1 MKKNKSLIGQ
11 TDSAAKSEFGIFN
24 NNKDDISLFFYLPR
38 YKRFLLQYAALTTII
53 ILIIEIFSLKYV
65 NRLCHSLSPEY
76 GSQICCALLVVFA
89 MVTFTIIALISVVK
103 PLDKMAGR
111 DYEIINNFHAK
122 LEHTQIRH
130 QKLFHYLSSQE
141 ELGNLTKAHLENVVK
156 QTDSAAH
163 EIITQ
168 AQEIDQSMTNLV
180 DILLSLR
187 DQSETL
193 ADQSHST
200 IADNKEAVTRLHI
213 YIENRK
219 EALENDYKST
229 QSLTENAKS
238 MSSLVELI
246 KDISDQTNLL
256 ALNASIEAARAG
268 DEGRS
273 FAVVAGKVQEL
284 STRSE
289 QAASQ
294 IGKAI
299 TDMSD
304 HIEIHFA
311 DKLNKQTHAEEHKLL
326 TNLKQQLA
334 GLEEGYK
341 RVDGL
346 NNQIFERVGISA
358 DTVSLKITELLANI
372 QFQDITRQQI
382 ELVVRA
388 TSDTNDYINILKP
401 CIHRP
406 ERCVPACSVPNFNL
420 ENVCK
425 YYVMKKQRDIHY
437 QVTNKN
443 SPQQGDEI
451 KDTSS
456 PIGDEIIFF

>member
-1 MKKNKSLIGQ
+1 MEKINSSLNR
-11 TDSAAKSEFGIFN
+11 TDKTAKSEFGIFN

-38 YKRFLLQYAALTTII
+38 YKRFLVQCTALTTVT
-53 ILIIEIFSLKYV
+53 ILIIDIFSHKYL
-65 NRLCHSLSPEY
+65 NHLCQSLSSEY
-76 GSQICCALLVVFA
+76 GGQICSALLVIFTMA
-89 MVTFTIIALISVVK
+89 TFTIIALISVVK
-103 PLDKMAGR
+103 PLDKIAGR

-122 LEHTQIRH
+122 FEHTQIRH
-130 QKLFHYLSSQE
+130 KKLFHYLSSQE
-141 ELGNLTKAHLENVVK
+141 ELGNITQAHLENVIK

-163 EIITQ
+163 GIITQ

-193 ADQSHST
+193 ASQSHST
-200 IADNKEAVTRLHI
+200 IADNKDAITKLHI
-213 YIENRK
+213 YIKNRK
-219 EALENDYKST
+219 EDLENDYKST

-238 MSSLVELI
+238 MSSLVSLI

-268 DEGRS
+268 NEGRS
-273 FAVVAGKVQEL
+273 FTVVAGKVREL

-289 QAASQ
+289 QVANQ

-326 TNLKQQLA
+326 TNLKLQLT
-334 GLEEGYK
+334 GLEDGYK

-358 DTVSLKITELLANI
+358 DTVSLKINELLANI

-388 TSDTNDYINILKP
+388 ISETNDYINLLKP
-401 CIHRP
+401 CIYKP
-406 ERCVPACSVPNFNL
+406 ERCLPGCSVPNFNL
-420 ENVCK
+420 DDICK
-425 YYVMKKQRDIHY
+425 YYVMKKQRDIHS
-437 QVTNKN
+437 QLKNKN
-443 SPQQGDEI
+443 SQQQSDEI
-451 KDTSS
+451 NDTFS
-456 PIGDEIIFF
+456 PAEDAITFF

>member
-1 MKKNKSLIGQ
+1 MKKINSVIGQ
-11 TDSAAKSEFGIFN
+11 TSRAAATFGVFN
-24 NNKDDISLFFYLPR
+24 NKNDDISLFLYLPR
-38 YKRFLLQYAALTTII
+38 YKRFLLRYTALATLI
-53 ILIIEIFSLKYV
+53 ILLVDICSHNQL
-65 NRLCHSLSPEY
+65 NHLCYFLSPEY
-76 GSQICCALLVVFA
+76 GGQINHIFLVVFA
-89 MVTFTIIALISVVK
+89 MVIFTIVALISVIK
-103 PLDKMAGR
+103 PLGKMAGS
-111 DYEIINNFHAK
+111 DYETINNFHAK
-122 LEHTQIRH
+122 CEHTQIRH
-130 QKLFHYLSSQE
+130 QKLFHYLNSQE
-141 ELGNLTKAHLENVVK
+141 ELGIITRAHLENVVS

-168 AQEIDQSMTNLV
+168 AQEIDQSITNLV

-187 DQSETL
+187 NESDTL
-193 ADQSHST
+193 ASQSHST
-200 IADNKEAVTRLHI
+200 IADNKESITRLHS

-219 EALENDYKST
+219 KDLENDYKST

-268 DEGRS
+268 NEGRS
-273 FAVVAGKVQEL
+273 FAVVAGKVREL

-299 TDMSD
+299 ADMSN
-304 HIEIHFA
+304 HIEIHFG
-311 DKLNKQTHAEEHKLL
+311 DKLNKQTHAEENKLL
-326 TNLKQQLA
+326 INLKLQLS

-346 NNQIFERVGISA
+346 NNQIFERVGTSA
-358 DTVSLKITELLANI
+358 DTVSLKITQLLSNI

-388 TSDTNDYINILKP
+388 ISATNEYINLLKP

-443 SPQQGDEI
+443 SPQPSDKINNASGSAENEI
-451 KDTSS
+451 T
-456 PIGDEIIFF
+456 FF